1 MSSSSAGHNVH
12 SDVKIWIEMIDCALS
27 LWYFGWTPFE
37 QNWNIIEL
45 LNGWWGSSRFAWF
58 NWCFK
63 GHLCICS
70 TVEIKTLWSFT
81 LRWLV
86 SGSSMADSWSLLWKI
101 PPFMSNNTATVS
113 NNNAIVYNTNNT
125 NTTTTA
131 SYHTNMSQLP
141 PLSFL
146 DSTTGFKNKIG

>member
-37 QNWNIIEL
+37 QNWNIIEP
-45 LNGWWGSSRFAWF
+45 LNGWESSRFAWF

-70 TVEIKTLWSFT
+70 TVKIKTLWSFT

-113 NNNAIVYNTNNT
+113 NNTATVSNNTATVSNNNAIVYNTNNT
-125 NTTTTA
+125 NAATTA
-131 SYHTNMSQLP
+131 SYHTNKKYHCH
-141 PLSFL
+141 PL
-146 DSTTGFKNKIG
+146 